1 MKVKCLGTGSDGNCY
16 IVQSQSGCFIL
27 DAGICFDTI
36 VKNVNLNK
44 VDFGFVSHCHRDHSK
59 SAHKLL
65 VRGVEL
71 INGSLFNDFEKV
83 KLRGKGRAKYQIYAF
98 PILHDVAN
106 SGLIVIDKGSKEML
120 LYCTD
125 FSLCEYDLS
134 KFKFTDVLV
143 ECNYLENNMNNLE
156 NFKIVRQIKN
166 HMGLAGTIT
175 FLKTL
180 DLTKVKTIH
189 LIHISQTVGDETIM
203 AARILK
209 VFDKNVAVCKQF
221 GGVEFYG
228 RS

>member
-1 MKVKCLGTGSDGNCY
+1 MNVKCLGTGSDGNCY
-16 IVQSQSGCFIL
+16 IVQSKSGCFIL

-44 VDFGFVSHCHRDHSK
+44 VDFGFISHCHKDHSK

-71 INGSLFNDFEKV
+71 IDGSLFKDFEKV
-83 KLRGKGRAKYQIYAF
+83 KLKSKGKAKYQIYAF

-106 SGLIVIDKGSKEML
+106 SGLIVIDKESKETL

-125 FSLCEYDLS
+125 FSLCEYGLS
-134 KFKFTDVLV
+134 NFKFTDVLV
-143 ECNYLENNMNNLE
+143 ECNYFENNMNNLE

-166 HMGLAGTIT
+166 HMGLKGTIT

-209 VFDKNVAVCKQF
+209 AFDKNVAVCKQF
-221 GGVEFYG
+221 GGVEYYG